1 MGKDFRVGLI
11 TGVVLAGAAL
21 LWVATRPS
29 LSPQARIARSPQAA
43 GGAEK
48 PPEIPLPW
56 AVAGPPEANEPQAAP
71 QDPRPAQDAVP
82 QSQSPL
88 AQIPVP
94 TQPVPAGSPS
104 TQTPE
109 SASPSP
115 TASTPLPR
123 TEPARP
129 SGAVGTAQNLTI
141 YETSEPIKTT
151 RFHIVRKGETLSAI
165 AHQYYGAANKWQK
178 IVTANAKTVKNANR
192 IAPGTKL
199 IIPD

>member
-29 LSPQARIARSPQAA
+29 LSPQARIPRSPQAA

-56 AVAGPPEANEPQAAP
+56 AVAGLPEANEPQTAP
-71 QDPRPAQDAVP
+71 QDPRPAQDAALV
-82 QSQSPL
+82 SQPG
-88 AQIPVP
+88 
-94 TQPVPAGSPS
+94 PAGSSS
-104 TQTPE
+104 TQVPE
-109 SASPSP
+109 SAHPSP
-115 TASTPLPR
+115 VASSPLPR

-151 RFHIVRKGETLSAI
+151 RFHIVRKGETLSSI
-165 AHQYYGAANKWQK
+165 AQQYYGTANKWQK
-178 IVTANAKTVKNANR
+178 IVTANAKTVKNANK

>member
-29 LSPQARIARSPQAA
+29 LSPQARISRSPQAA

-48 PPEIPLPW
+48 PAQAPLPW
-56 AVAGPPEANEPQAAP
+56 ALAGPPEANEPQAVSQNP
-71 QDPRPAQDAVP
+71 PPAQNAVP
-82 QSQSPL
+82 ASQL
-88 AQIPVP
+88 APAQLPVP
-94 TQPVPAGSPS
+94 TQ
-104 TQTPE
+104 TTE
-109 SASPSP
+109 SAHPASA
-115 TASTPLPR
+115 ASTPLPR
-123 TEPARP
+123 AEPARQ
-129 SGAVGTAQNLTI
+129 SNAVGTAQDLTI
-141 YETSEPIKTT
+141 YETREPIKTT

-165 AHQYYGAANKWQK
+165 AQQYYGAADKWQK
-178 IVTANAKTVKNANR
+178 IVTANDKTVKNANK